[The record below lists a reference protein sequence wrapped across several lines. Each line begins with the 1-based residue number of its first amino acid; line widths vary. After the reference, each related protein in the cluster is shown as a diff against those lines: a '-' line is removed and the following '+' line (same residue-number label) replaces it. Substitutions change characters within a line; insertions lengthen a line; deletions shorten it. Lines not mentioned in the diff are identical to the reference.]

1 MPVPRAVMLV
11 LPLIVPL
18 LVNSM
23 PTAMVPEV
31 TAVTVS
37 VVVLMEPVNTA
48 VAESQVCERSSTGA
62 LAVSVP
68 LLAVSVVNAAE
79 FGVVEPMAG
88 GAAKSEVKAMVPE
101 ASGAVSVRVVPVVMP
116 ESWNCRLRVLSA
128 LS

>member
-1 MPVPRAVMLV
+1 MLV

-48 VAESQVCERSSTGA
+48 VAESQVCERSNTGA

-68 LLAVSVVNAAE
+68 LLALKLVNAPV

-88 GAAKSEVKAMVPE
+88 GEAASNPAPNSTPVAPE
-101 ASGAVSVRVVPVVMP
+101 LTRST
-116 ESWNCRLRVLSA
+116 
-128 LS
+128 